1 MALVKSTNVSMSYAT
16 NRFNTLDENCFIN
29 KLPTSSQNTCSAAY
43 SNRLVR
49 AAYDGPIVQVRR
61 GSDNA
66 LLDFYGDA
74 YGLLTTRPFGSGQS
88 LHTWLNGATGYVA
101 KLYDQSGFEKHLSNP
116 YIASNTSFPVSP
128 LTGAVTNVS
137 AAVGGGVYIVS
148 SSGHDDFP
156 PWRAFDNDLASISRS
171 TENVYT
177 ITTGVYTGTA
187 STVTMGGTTYSGEW
201 LQIQLPVGIKLSRF
215 DLLPRND
222 YATTRSPRSFVLLGS
237 TTGEAWNLVH
247 EETNQNNWASSVTK
261 QFTVT
266 SNPGAYKYYRLVVRR
281 VGNFDN
287 DTTFGTGN
295 QVSFSLSDFKLIGG
309 NTDTQP
315 TIGNNIFP
323 PMPMTSNTTSIND
336 SNLTYGGGQYIASA
350 SSEFSGTYAAWKA
363 FDYDDVAANESGWIS
378 NENGNLIYNGTTGQ
392 YAGAVTTTAGGTTYS
407 GEWIQLQLPHRIQ
420 LTSFSIFPRNYNLE
434 LAQKRAPRSFVI
446 LGSNNGTNWTLL
458 YEQTNTNDWIQ
469 AAKTFSVTPTST
481 SFNYFRMVVRRV
493 GNFDSGVSQTSVNIA
508 HWMLYGNNEAC
519 TDIVYNGTSN
529 YLTTDYNI
537 RSYPP
542 QALTANTTAFTTV
555 EYDNGSYIASAS
567 TEYGVGNE
575 AWRAFDY
582 QDSST
587 SFVWSS
593 SAVWNTTTGNYSG
606 SVTTTSLVGNVYR
619 GEWLQLQL
627 PNAIPITHFR
637 ITPRTEDAFT
647 SSRRSPRSFVILG
660 SNNGSSWTLVHEE
673 TNLTWSD
680 SPRTFFIRQATSSFS
695 YYRMVIR
702 EIGNDRTTTSKGTAD
717 IAGWVLYTSDLPITQ
732 FESEAFHTTFSMT
745 SNDTTVAGL
754 RYITS
759 ASSEHPAGP
768 PWHAFDG
775 DVGGTWWH
783 SLGSWN
789 ATTGQYTGSVVTRTT
804 NGTSYSGEWLTIQ
817 LPHPIVL
824 NRYVI
829 LGRDGVTERC
839 PNTFVVLGSNDG
851 NSWNLV
857 DQQTGIADWSSGVS
871 KNFYTRNNINQYSYG
886 YYRIVVSRVG
896 NTSQTINRD
905 TVQIGVW
912 QMFGFKTTQK
922 TTVFMDTKS
931 LGGTGT
937 QVLFEQ
943 RAGPTIN
950 NGTLGLY
957 TQVSGPVAYFGWGND
972 CSIQSHI
979 SNYRRKMVLDI
990 DHTSTTYDI
999 TFCDN
1004 GTFFKNG
1011 SGNSIAHSVGFG
1023 IFDVGAISTMQQYYF
1038 NGIINE
1044 LIFFTESLRE
1054 TDILTYYQTT
1064 NKKSIT
1070 NYVHNP
1076 KRTVRGVLNI
1086 PNGQSL
1092 NNETFPPAAMN
1103 ASTNYLTS
1111 LIYGSGQYT
1120 ASASTF
1126 FTGQYPF
1133 APYLAFDRVSSHNVY
1148 PVGYRTF
1155 WHSANSVYNS
1165 ANGNYTGAVSTA
1177 GHSGEWLQLDLAFPI
1192 VLKSFNLSARND
1204 GDIGAQCPRS
1214 FVMLGSN
1221 DATNWSLIHTETN
1234 INNWNTTIGTTEVK
1248 TFNVTNFMSF
1258 RYYRLVVKRVGNSD
1272 SSTGI
1277 AVIIGEM
1284 SLVGYSNTTMTHIP
1298 TGWRFA
1304 IDTQHLG
1311 NQSTGKPLTAW
1322 NGVAAFNSPVY
1333 YSFGGNQD
1341 FPYVNFTRGS
1351 SQYLNPGS
1359 VTLNVN
1365 SGGGFTAVAFLKFTT
1380 AANTQVS
1387 ERIFDFGNAQDNNNI
1402 LVYRITD
1409 NTILFYFFNNS
1420 TYYTVQSAANAII
1433 QDEWAVWAFRYNAS
1447 TRVAEIHKNGR
1458 SIAST
1463 TFGAAINDR
1472 TISNAYVGRSHWAGD
1487 SYTSMH
1493 LAGLYV
1499 YDKCLSLAEIA
1510 ALSNH
1515 LVMPVRKSISNL
1527 QDLSVVKAN
1536 RAAIPIGRQLGEPSM
1551 FFDGSSLNWVTIDDT
1566 PKAPFSFSFWF
1577 NGSSSGSADNM
1588 ALAALASYTKAGT
1601 ASTHG
1606 IEIRYTAAT
1615 TITIYASL
1623 PTAWS
1628 TLTFTA
1634 ARDTWHHLTIT
1645 VSASNVL
1652 NAYLNGGGK
1661 QTINGTGAIPAASR
1675 FYIGSTG
1682 NEGYDAGASLKGYIQ
1697 DFRVYDYVLR
1707 DDEVGNFRFG
1717 TNYPLLNTITSESG
1731 KYLVNRTNWYQKMTL
1746 TQVQGAYTAQ
1756 QAESDPNVQ
1765 VQMTNTQDNTNS
1777 YSQNFRIQDYRSFT
1791 CRFEIYNATTEADAL
1806 FFFIGSHIL
1815 PINEVDVNGGM
1826 IIAFNVY
1833 NLSNPYIKG
1842 VSITN
1847 NSGQTVAH
1855 HPWNYWVNSGT
1866 DGTTANGTHVWMP
1879 ITITY
1884 SRGTES
1890 TWSICMGEREVLVY
1904 SDPNNDNWLTT
1915 SGSLWGIGARTGS
1928 GIMLSWIRGVELVYS
1943 EPRYQVPS
1951 YSNTFYVNNIVQN
1964 GLVAHFDP
1972 AIPACYPGS
1981 GATLTSLV
1989 GSVTGTLGGTYS
2001 YNSNGTIRLSNT
2013 SASNGLVNNSHLQL
2027 TSITNVTTVSIWY
2040 YQNSATPGPYLIDGR
2055 TGDGNSFLTAAGIG
2069 SVWSSGTLYKNGG
2082 GAQSITWANI
2092 ETIGQWQNITVI
2104 ANTPVTDNI
2113 TLFARFQSW
2122 NTNAPPPVD
2131 GLDVTFGPIFV
2142 YNRAITEAENDIN
2155 YNAVLRTLPVFN
2167 QIPRNPLS
2175 LSAAVADNKLV
2186 SYPNGHLYNNNVVQ
2200 SGLAAYFDPAN
2211 SACYA
2216 GTFNGVSSTSLRS
2229 LVGNVTGT
2237 LGGTYSYSNGTIRL
2251 TNNTNV
2257 AATNVSYL
2265 QLSSITNI
2273 TTVSIWY
2280 YYNSYQQ
2287 SNYLLDMRTGGSGG
2301 WIYGAADGFG
2311 SNWATGTLYKN
2322 GGNAESMSWT
2332 SIETVGVWK
2341 NITLIAN
2348 TPATDD
2354 MTLFSRFSQNEG
2366 SDVTFGP
2373 ILIYNRAI
2381 TQAENLQNYNA
2392 IKDTIGSPYNASASS
2407 LLDLTTFNPGK
2418 LFDKSNST
2426 SYVSQSVYNGVT
2438 GVYAG
2443 AASTTAGGVTYSG
2456 EWVQTTLNNTIRL
2469 RSYTITPRVHLAAN
2483 FIENPQFSTT
2493 TTLAANFKSSYYW
2506 NSNSGWAV
2514 SASSNYPDAGY
2525 NITGAF
2531 NKSNTNDA
2539 DGWLSNESNISAS
2552 TPQWIQIKYPE
2563 PVSIASYSITSRN
2576 DSINTNIYFPTAFR
2590 LQGSNDGST
2599 WVDMEAN
2606 RSESTW
2612 SSNTTN
2618 SYTPRFKTAFAY
2630 FRLRIEGSRWKTG
2643 NSSRDNLFV
2652 CIGEWTLYTNL
2663 LTSLYRSPRS
2673 FVVLGSN
2680 DATTWNLIDERSS
2693 ITDWF
2698 YGPKTFDVQRTPAS
2712 YSYYRL
2718 VAREVGNTTNSPY
2731 DWGTNTLDI
2740 AGWELN
2746 AFPNTATIAPLI
2758 AEYPPAALTSNSTT
2772 LSGELYGNG
2781 LYVMSRSSVLTTNE
2795 PWRLMD
2801 RNLGT
2806 VFHAAGIASTIY
2818 DSGSGV
2824 YLGTTTTTSVSGTV
2838 YSGEWVQI
2846 NLPQNINLSSFSI
2859 TGRPSNSTIRAP
2871 RSFVILGSNNGSSW
2885 VLVHEETNVNDW
2897 VTQVSKTF
2905 TVTTN
2910 PIAYNY
2916 YRMVARIV
2924 GNPNTGSNEVFEIS
2938 EWRLYGNERNTA
2950 LTGTKYPPVPVNEEY
2965 PSADFKLAFRQSISV
2980 PEGTFSGTTYTF
2992 AGLGS
2997 PPDGAYNF
3005 WFIRNDGNL
3014 AWRLAGTLVISNGTF
3029 GSVVTT
3035 VSDGAIIFMSAS
3047 GTNFTINPQ
3056 SGVYPD
3062 TYTMSLA
3069 PQTSLAIV
3077 RNRYGNGLYTV
3088 SASSFYI
3095 DSGYRESPWQIFD
3108 NNSSTY
3114 WANLNANYSSGNYT
3128 GASSTTVQGTAYTG
3142 EWVQIEFP
3150 TPIKLDRY
3158 WMFPASTSTGSSL
3171 YYRAPRDFYLAGSN
3185 DGTNWSLLDTETN
3198 ITDWTSGR
3206 FFSVSD
3212 ASKSQ
3217 AFTTFRLIINKNNG
3231 GDRVSLALLKI
3242 FAVPNIPGNGVG
3254 TGTYNITASSSYSSN
3269 GAHESAVRVFNGL
3282 LTDNWTIA
3290 DQYYNSSTG
3299 NYTRS
3304 PATTTTVSG
3313 TVYSG
3318 EWLQIQLP
3326 SAIGLTSYSITPHQ
3340 GDLPRSPRDFV
3351 IAGSN
3356 DGTNWT
3362 LVDSETDITGW
3373 TTASRSFT
3381 TTNVRRYTHFRLI
3394 ATRNNGSGWLSVAE
3408 WALYDS
3414 SVSMR
3419 SIAGNTTRGFVDGL
3433 TWKFA
3438 NGYHNDSATYF
3449 ETTPYT
3455 QIGRSSDFT
3464 NLSTATNGRF
3474 TSGQGIDSY
3483 SIEFT
3488 GYFRA
3493 PETGT
3498 YTFFANS
3505 DNKIY
3510 VWIGSSALSG
3520 YTTGN
3525 ALFSDQWDASLVTTY
3540 ATISLIAGTY
3550 YPIKLLWGEDGGGQ
3564 HLFFGFTTPSGVT
3577 VTDGSGYFFSS
3588 VGTNAAYPAESAK
3601 IIKALNGT
3609 NTDGVYY
3616 INVNGVSEP
3625 TYCLMND
3632 RYDGG
3637 GWMMLMKATRGNTF
3651 QYDAN
3656 YWTTANTLNATD
3668 VTRTDGDAKYNA
3680 FNYKPIKDILAIWPD
3695 ISPSVYTNNFGN
3707 QGGSFFVEDG
3717 WVWELTNWNGASAA
3731 TALAGFQTSRT
3742 VNPQAPAEF
3751 NGFGPMWSTQ
3761 SPTAHHVIGGA
3772 THLSH
3777 AGGGMARWGF
3787 VFSDT
3792 GDYSGQGSDC
3802 FCGIGLGTVQIS
3814 AGDYNNGPGSWVIN
3828 YGLNRTARVEMFGR

>member
-137 AAVGGGVYIVS
+137 AAVGGGVYIVT

-156 PWRAFDNDLASISRS
+156 PWRAFDNDLNSHSRS
-171 TENVYT
+171 IENVYT
-177 ITTGVYTGTA
+177 VTTGVYTGTA
-187 STVTMGGTTYSGEW
+187 STVTMSGTSYSGEW

-215 DLLPRND
+215 DLVPRSD

-287 DTTFGTGN
+287 DTTFGGGN

-323 PMPMTSNTTSIND
+323 PMPMTANTTSLTDPNV
-336 SNLTYGGGQYIASA
+336 TYGSGTYIASA
-350 SSEFSGTYAAWKA
+350 STEFAGIYAAWKA
-363 FDYDDVAANESGWIS
+363 FDYDDIVANDSSWVSSETG
-378 NENGNLIYNGTTGQ
+378 GLIYNGTTGQ
-392 YAGAVTTTAGGTTYS
+392 YTGSVTTTVGATTYS
-407 GEWIQLQLPHRIQ
+407 GEWIQLQLPQRIQ
-420 LTSFSIFPRNYNLE
+420 MTSFTICPRGTISHL
-434 LAQKRAPRSFVI
+434 RSPRSFVV

-458 YEQTNTNDWIQ
+458 HEQTNINDWSNGVV
-469 AAKTFSVTPTST
+469 KTFSVTPNST
-481 SFNYFRMVVRRV
+481 SFSYFRMVTRRV
-493 GNFDSGVSQTSVNIA
+493 GNFDSSGGQTSVNIL

-519 TDIVYNGTSN
+519 TDIVYNGSTTF
-529 YLTTDYNI
+529 LTTDFLGI
-537 RSYPP
+537 RYYPP
-542 QALTANTTAFTTV
+542 TAMTANSTAFTTA
-555 EYDNGSYIASAS
+555 EYDNGNYIASAS

-637 ITPRTEDAFT
+637 ITPRTEDANT

-717 IAGWVLYTSDLPITQ
+717 IAGWVLYTSDLPISQ
-732 FESEAFHTTFSMT
+732 FDNNETFYSTFSMT
-745 SNDTTVAGL
+745 SDDTTVAGL

-759 ASSEHPAGP
+759 ASSVLNNDNVNYGGWRAY
-768 PWHAFDG
+768 DG

-783 SLGSWN
+783 SAGSWN
-789 ATTGQYTGSVVTRTT
+789 DTTGQYTGSVVTRTT
-804 NGTSYSGEWLTIQ
+804 NGTSYTGEWLTIQ
-817 LPHPIVL
+817 LPFPIIL
-824 NRYVI
+824 SRYVL
-829 LGRDGVTERC
+829 LGRDGAAHQRS
-839 PNTFVVLGSNDG
+839 PRNFVILGSNDG
-851 NSWNLV
+851 NNWNLV
-857 DQQTGIADWSSGVS
+857 DQQTNINDWATGVS
-871 KNFYTRNNINQYSYG
+871 KNFYVRNNINQYTYA
-886 YYRIVVSRVG
+886 YYRIIVSRVG
-896 NTSQTINRD
+896 NSDSGTGQS
-905 TVQIGVW
+905 TVQIGMW
-912 QMFGFKTTQK
+912 QMFGFRGAQK
-922 TTVFMDTKS
+922 TTVFTDIKALSTA
-931 LGGTGT
+931 TGILFT
-937 QVLFEQ
+937 QEPGNL
-943 RAGPTIN
+943 TN
-950 NGTLGLY
+950 NGSFGLY
-957 TQVSGPVAYFGWGND
+957 TSNLTSFFGEIND
-972 CSIQSHI
+972 SVLDYNIPY
-979 SNYRRKMVLDI
+979 YRRKLIIDL
-990 DHTSTTYDI
+990 DHTLATNNVVY
-999 TFCDN
+999 CDN
-1004 GTFFKNG
+1004 STFFKNT
-1011 SGNSIAHSVGFG
+1011 STNPIAHSIGLNS
-1023 IFDVGAISTMQQYYF
+1023 FDVGGRSKNNSTCF
-1038 NGIINE
+1038 NGVINE

-1064 NKKSIT
+1064 NKRSIT

-1103 ASTNYLTS
+1103 GTTNYLTS
-1111 LIYGSGQYT
+1111 LIYGPGRYT
-1120 ASASTF
+1120 ASASTVLYSF
-1126 FTGQYPF
+1126 FAF
-1133 APYLAFDRVSSHNVY
+1133 HAFDRISSNATY

-1155 WHSANSVYNS
+1155 WHSENTYNP
-1165 ANGNYTGAVSTA
+1165 ANGMYAGGVSTA

-1192 VLKSFNLSARND
+1192 VLKAFNLSARND
-1204 GDIGAQCPRS
+1204 ADIGIQCPRS

-1258 RYYRLVVKRVGNSD
+1258 RYYRLVVKRIGNSD
-1272 SSTGI
+1272 APGGTS
-1277 AVIIGEM
+1277 VIIGEM

-1311 NQSTGKPLTAW
+1311 NQSTGKPLTSW
-1322 NGVAAFNSPVY
+1322 NTATAFNSPVY

-1341 FPYVNFTRGS
+1341 FPYVNFARAS
-1351 SQYLNPGS
+1351 SQYLNAGS
-1359 VTLNVN
+1359 LTFNVN
-1365 SGGGFTAVAFLKFTT
+1365 SGGGFTAVAFVKFVNIGTT
-1380 AANTQVS
+1380 AFAQ
-1387 ERIFDFGNAQDNNNI
+1387 RLFDFGNGQNNNNI
-1402 LVYRITD
+1402 LAHINESTKLMAFYIFESNGNHSAVASSN
-1409 NTILFYFFNNS
+1409 NT
-1420 TYYTVQSAANAII
+1420 VVEG
-1433 QDEWAVWAFRYNAS
+1433 EWAVWAFRYTTS
-1447 TRVAEIHKNGR
+1447 SRLAEIYKNGVLM
-1458 SIAST
+1458 AST
-1463 TFGAAINDR
+1463 TFTATAANR
-1472 TISNAYVGRSHWAGD
+1472 TITNNYVGWSNWSGEG
-1487 SYTSMH
+1487 TTNMQ
-1493 LAGLYV
+1493 LAGLYM
-1499 YDKCLSLAEIA
+1499 YDRVLSLAEMA
-1510 ALSNH
+1510 AISNH
-1515 LVMPVRKSISNL
+1515 LVMPVRKSISTF
-1527 QDLSVVKAN
+1527 QETSVVKAN
-1536 RAAIPIGRQLGEPSM
+1536 RAAIPFGRQLGEPSM
-1551 FFDGSSLNWVTIDDT
+1551 FFDGSALNWVTIDDV
-1566 PKAPFSFSFWF
+1566 PKAPFTFSFWF
-1577 NGSSSGSADNM
+1577 NASSEYTYQSIVGLN
-1588 ALAALASYTKAGT
+1588 SYAKNVQG
-1601 ASTHG
+1601 G
-1606 IEIRYTAAT
+1606 IEIRHQNPSVAAELQVYVWNT
-1615 TITIYASL
+1615 TWTQL
-1623 PTAWS
+1623 N
-1628 TLTFTA
+1628 FTA
-1634 ARDTWHHLTIT
+1634 ARDTWHHLTVAVNT
-1645 VSASNVL
+1645 SGAVNVW
-1652 NAYLNGGGK
+1652 LNGGNK
-1661 QTINGTGAIPAASR
+1661 QTLNGISGAIFSR
-1675 FYIGSTG
+1675 FYLGNNG
-1682 NEGYDAGASLKGYIQ
+1682 NEGVDTGTGFKGYIQ

-1707 DDEVGNFRFG
+1707 DDEVGNYRWG

-1746 TQVQGAYTAQ
+1746 TQVQGEYSAQ
-1756 QAESDPNVQ
+1756 QAASDPDVQ
-1765 VQMTNTQDNTNS
+1765 VQLTNNTQDNNNL

-1791 CRFEIYNATTEADAL
+1791 CRFEIYNDNAAADAIY
-1806 FFFIGSHIL
+1806 FFVGSHIL
-1815 PINEVDVNGGM
+1815 PLDNGTPYGGFLIN
-1826 IIAFNVY
+1826 FNVY
-1833 NLSNPYIKG
+1833 TDGRYKG
-1842 VSITN
+1842 VLIFN
-1847 NSGQTVAH
+1847 NSDQIVAF
-1855 HPWNYWVNSGT
+1855 HPWTYWVNSGT

-1884 SRGTES
+1884 TRGTEN
-1890 TWSICMGEREVLVY
+1890 TWSICMGEREVLNF

-1915 SGSLWGIGARTGS
+1915 SGDLWGIGARTGS

-1951 YSNTFYVNNIVQN
+1951 YSSTFYVNNIVQN

-1989 GSVTGTLGGTYS
+1989 GSVTGTLGGTYT

-2013 SASNGLVNNSHLQL
+2013 SATSTSNVSYLQL
-2027 TSITNVTTVSIWY
+2027 TSITNMRTVSIWY
-2040 YQNSATPGPYLIDGR
+2040 YQHSAPTNRYLLDMR
-2055 TGDGNSFLTAAGIG
+2055 TGNAEGWIWNDGNQGAIWVGGI
-2069 SVWSSGTLYKNGG
+2069 LYKNGG
-2082 GAQSITWANI
+2082 SAQSINWNNI

-2104 ANTPVTDNI
+2104 ANTSVTDDM
-2113 TLFARFQSW
+2113 TLFARH
-2122 NTNAPPPVD
+2122 TLVE

-2142 YNRAITEAENDIN
+2142 YNRAITEAENDSN
-2155 YNAVLRTLPVFN
+2155 YNAVLKTLPVFN
-2167 QIPRNPLS
+2167 QVPRNPLS

-2186 SYPNGHLYNNNVVQ
+2186 SFPNGHLYNNNVVQ
-2200 SGLAAYFDPAN
+2200 SGLGAYFDPAN

-2251 TNNTNV
+2251 TNTSGTDTSNTSNLRL
-2257 AATNVSYL
+2257 T
-2265 QLSSITNI
+2265 SISNI

-2280 YYNSYQQ
+2280 YQHSAPGQRFLFD
-2287 SNYLLDMRTGGSGG
+2287 SRTSGG
-2301 WIYGAADGFG
+2301 AGEYIYSLGPGT
-2311 SNWATGTLYKN
+2311 NWATGTLYKN
-2322 GGNAESMSWT
+2322 GGSAQSITWGN
-2332 SIETVGVWK
+2332 IETIGVWQ
-2341 NITLIAN
+2341 NVTLIAN
-2348 TPATDD
+2348 TP
-2354 MTLFSRFSQNEG
+2354 MTNPMTIFGAFVPGYSL
-2366 SDVTFGP
+2366 DVTFGP

-2506 NSNSGWAV
+2506 NSNSGW
-2514 SASSNYPDAGY
+2514 SSSTSSQIAAQY
-2525 NITGAF
+2525 NADKAL
-2531 NKSNTNDA
+2531 NKTNVDTNDCWHSA
-2539 DGWLSNESNISAS
+2539 WNGQDISAS
-2552 TPQWIQIKYPE
+2552 NPQWIQIKYPE

-2576 DSINTNIYFPTAFR
+2576 DSSSTWFPAQWR

-2599 WVDMEAN
+2599 WVDLEAN
-2606 RSESTW
+2606 RSETTW
-2612 SSNTTN
+2612 SANTTK
-2618 SYTPRFKTAFAY
+2618 SYTPRFKTAYTY
-2630 FRLRIEGSRWKTG
+2630 FRLLIEGSRAS
-2643 NSSRDNLFV
+2643 NSNSGSGHV
-2652 CIGEWTLYTNL
+2652 AIGEWRLYTNL

-2693 ITDWF
+2693 ITDWL
-2698 YGPKTFDVQRTPAS
+2698 YGPKIFDVPRTVQPYNS
-2712 YSYYRL
+2712 YRL
-2718 VAREVGNTTNSPY
+2718 VAREVGNSTNSLF

-2740 AGWELN
+2740 SNWELN
-2746 AFPNTATIAPLI
+2746 AFSSTAT
-2758 AEYPPAALTSNSTT
+2758 
-2772 LSGELYGNG
+2772 
-2781 LYVMSRSSVLTTNE
+2781 
-2795 PWRLMD
+2795 
-2801 RNLGT
+2801 
-2806 VFHAAGIASTIY
+2806 
-2818 DSGSGV
+2818 
-2824 YLGTTTTTSVSGTV
+2824 
-2838 YSGEWVQI
+2838 
-2846 NLPQNINLSSFSI
+2846 
-2859 TGRPSNSTIRAP
+2859 
-2871 RSFVILGSNNGSSW
+2871 
-2885 VLVHEETNVNDW
+2885 
-2897 VTQVSKTF
+2897 
-2905 TVTTN
+2905 
-2910 PIAYNY
+2910 
-2916 YRMVARIV
+2916 
-2924 GNPNTGSNEVFEIS
+2924 
-2938 EWRLYGNERNTA
+2938 
-2950 LTGTKYPPVPVNEEY
+2950 TGTKYPIAPLNTEY
-2965 PSADFKLAFRQSISV
+2965 PRATLAFRQSISV
-2980 PEGTFSGTTYTF
+2980 AEGNFSGTTYTF

-3014 AWRLAGTLVISNGTF
+3014 AWKLAGTLVISNGTF

-3056 SGVYPD
+3056 SGIYPD
-3062 TYTMSLA
+3062 TYTMHMA
-3069 PQTSLAIV
+3069 PQTSLSIS
-3077 RNRYGNGLYTV
+3077 RSTYGNGLYTV
-3088 SASSFYI
+3088 SASSFYT
-3095 DSGYRESPWQIFD
+3095 DRGYRESPWQVFD
-3108 NNSSTY
+3108 NFGSGYSGGWTISSQSYPSGTY
-3114 WANLNANYSSGNYT
+3114 SG
-3128 GASSTTVQGTAYTG
+3128 ALSTTVQGTAYAG
-3142 EWVQIEFP
+3142 EWIQITLP
-3150 TPIKLDRY
+3150 SAIKLSRY
-3158 WMFPASTSTGSSL
+3158 DIRPHEGDTVRS
-3171 YYRAPRDFYLAGSN
+3171 PRDFYILGSN
-3185 DGTNWSLLDTETN
+3185 DSSTWTLLDTRTN
-3198 ITDWTSGR
+3198 ITDWTSKR
-3206 FFSVSD
+3206 SFSGTN
-3212 ASKSQ
+3212 Q
-3217 AFTTFRLIINKNNG
+3217 AEAFNTFRLVVNKTNG
-3231 GDRVSLALLKI
+3231 SGYLSIWEMKL
-3242 FAVPNIPGNGVG
+3242 FAVPEVPGNGLG
-3254 TGTYNITASSSYSSN
+3254 SGAHTITSSSEFNTLSSGQNYPMNAFDDPSNITYDTTRTFFC
-3269 GAHESAVRVFNGL
+3269 SAV
-3282 LTDNWTIA
+3282 A
-3290 DQYYNSSTG
+3290 YNSTTGAYTGSTS
-3299 NYTRS
+3299 TLI
-3304 PATTTTVSG
+3304 SG
-3313 TVYSG
+3313 SAYAG

-3326 SAIGLTSYSITPHQ
+3326 TPIALTSYALTIRSDAPTSQ
-3340 GDLPRSPRDFV
+3340 GPNTWR

-3356 DGTNWT
+3356 DGTTWS
-3362 LVDSETDITGW
+3362 LVDEETNVNTW
-3373 TTASRSFT
+3373 SATNLTQTFT
-3381 TTNVRRYTHFRLI
+3381 TSSAQRFSYFRIICNVTGH
-3394 ATRNNGSGWLSVAE
+3394 TPLSNRVAFVLVD
-3408 WALYDS
+3408 WSLYDT

-3419 SIAGNTTRGFVDGL
+3419 SIAGKTTRGFVDGL

-3510 VWIGSSALSG
+3510 VWIGTSALSG

-3525 ALFSDQWDASLVTTY
+3525 ALFNDTWESGSPSPVLTTF

-3616 INVNGVSEP
+3616 INCNGVSEP

-3632 RYDGG
+3632 KYDGG
-3637 GWMMLMKATRGNTF
+3637 GWMMLMKATRSNTF
-3651 QYDAN
+3651 VYGAN